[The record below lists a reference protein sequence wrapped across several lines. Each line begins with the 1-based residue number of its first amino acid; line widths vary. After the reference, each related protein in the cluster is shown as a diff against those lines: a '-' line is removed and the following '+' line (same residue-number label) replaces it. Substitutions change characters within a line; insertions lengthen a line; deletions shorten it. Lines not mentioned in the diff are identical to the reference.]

1 MQFHLKIKPRK
12 FAIGL
17 ALASITLAT
26 LSLMTEYIVE
36 VIYRDM
42 DFAWL
47 RLIDLFSVNLEES
60 IPTWY
65 STMLLFLACMILL
78 AITLMKWQ
86 AQDAYGK
93 YWAGLALIF
102 LYLSMDEGAVIHEV
116 AADPLVQFFN
126 TGGYLYFGWQIVFA
140 PLVLIFALLYL
151 QFLLHLP
158 AKTRY
163 GFIASGLVYVGGAV
177 VVEGFSADL
186 LAATGGIYTYR
197 YLATAT
203 LEEFCEMIGIVVFI
217 YALLEYIVQH
227 EGQFSFISTDHQKQ
241 VAAEVAAVRERQ
253 VSDKDWLQRQIVRLL
268 QHPQIDKIALFVGSV
283 SVVFIQWI
291 ALRETTALVQNS
303 ELVTVLMIVI
313 FIVGWVIAFILH
325 QRLQKL
331 PLLWIA
337 VSIIISHVSLPVW
350 FRLIDA
356 QFSLWI
362 GDWLI
367 VAFTIM
373 VTTVFYS
380 LYLPTMSNNKLR
392 ALPVQF
398 AGIVSGIVL
407 ILLLGQRGYYPVIVL
422 YTVLFFSTLFLFNR
436 SHKALLR
443 LALIFATWLW
453 FLPALTQWSNTVW
466 YHNIHELSGETTTI
480 FSNYSL
486 SQKIDVLQD
495 NEGSMYLY
503 QNGVAHFD
511 PINGVW
517 QNIIMGRIPASILQ
531 PDNALV
537 IGTGSM
543 QMELMIAN
551 YAEHVTTI
559 ESDAVLAAV
568 SRDLFTSYNFMDTLD
583 NRTISIAN
591 PQSYL
596 EQTNTDFDLIAIDL
610 PDVYDLQTGT
620 LLAAPFFELVSETLS
635 EDGVFV
641 VNLTQAFA
649 PDQQISRRIAASL
662 LLHFE
667 DVIAINSRST
677 SYAFAS
683 QNLSFSGADVQ
694 VAIEVTAETEFGI
707 FESDAVRAIVGEAQ
721 PIHDRF
727 EWLSIR

>member
-1 MQFHLKIKPRK
+1 MQFHLKINPRK

-17 ALASITLAT
+17 VLTSIALAI
-26 LSLMTEYIVE
+26 LSLITEYIVE
-36 VIYRDM
+36 VSYRDM

-65 STMLLFLACMILL
+65 STILLFLACLILL

-86 AQDAYGK
+86 AQDAYRK

-116 AADPLVQFFN
+116 AADPLTQFFN
-126 TGGYLYFGWQIVFA
+126 TDGYLYFGWQIVFV

-158 AKTRY
+158 ATSRY
-163 GFIASGLVYVGGAV
+163 GFIVAGLIYVGGAV

-186 LAATGGIYTYR
+186 LATTDGIYTYR

-227 EGQFSFISTDHQKQ
+227 EGQFSFISADHQKQ
-241 VAAEVAAVRERQ
+241 IATDLIEVCDRQ
-253 VSDKDWLQRQIVRLL
+253 VSAEDWLQRQIERLL
-268 QHPQIDKIALFVGSV
+268 QHPQIDKIALFVASV
-283 SVVFIQWI
+283 SAVFIQWI
-291 ALRETTALVQNS
+291 ALRETTALVQQS

-313 FIVGWVIAFILH
+313 FIVGWIMAFILH

-337 VSIIISHVSLPVW
+337 VGIIISHVSIPVW
-350 FRLIDA
+350 LRLIDA
-356 QFSLWI
+356 QFSNWI
-362 GDWLI
+362 GDWVI
-367 VAFTIM
+367 IAFAIL
-373 VTTVFYS
+373 VTAVFYS
-380 LYLPTMSNNKLR
+380 LFLPAVSNDRFR

-398 AGIVSGIVL
+398 AGIMSGIVL
-407 ILLLGQRGYYPVIVL
+407 TLLLGQWGYYPVIVL

-436 SHKALLR
+436 SHKVLLR
-443 LALIFATWLW
+443 LALILATWLW

-466 YHNIHELSGETTTI
+466 YRSIHNLSEETTTI
-480 FSNYSL
+480 FSDYSL

-495 NEGSMYLY
+495 NEGNMYLY

-511 PINGVW
+511 PINGIW
-517 QNIIMGRIPASILQ
+517 RNIIMGRIPASLIQ
-531 PDNALV
+531 PENALV
-537 IGTGSM
+537 IGAGSM

-551 YAEHVTTI
+551 YAGHVTTI
-559 ESDAVLAAV
+559 ESDVVLAAV

-596 EQTNTDFDLIAIDL
+596 EQANTDFDLISIDL

-620 LLAAPFFELVSETLS
+620 LLTTPYFELVSENLS

-641 VNLTQAFA
+641 VNLTQAFV
-649 PDQQISRRIAASL
+649 PSQQTSRRIAASL

-667 DVIAINSRST
+667 DVIVVNSRST

-683 QNLSFSGADVQ
+683 QNLPFSGADVQ
-694 VAIEVTAETEFGI
+694 VAIEVTGETEFGI
-707 FESDAVRAIVGEAQ
+707 FESGAVRAIVGEAQ